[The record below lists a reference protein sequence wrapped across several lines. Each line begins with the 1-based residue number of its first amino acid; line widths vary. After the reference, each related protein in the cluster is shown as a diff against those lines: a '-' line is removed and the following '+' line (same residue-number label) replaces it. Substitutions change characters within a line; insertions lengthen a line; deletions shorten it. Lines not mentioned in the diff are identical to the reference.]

1 MSIEE
6 MLEGHGV
13 PAKSA
18 GRPMAPPRIIT
29 PLLGSFTTLGLSLAS
44 SGVIAMSVPWSI
56 LESGGSPGWAAVV
69 TALLHLPVAFGM
81 AVGGS
86 LIDRYGARRL
96 LLGSN
101 ALTAFFCGIAVLIAF
116 AIPESPWITV
126 PFLAASNFTG
136 AAGIIAQDTRVPELA
151 RLARMPLERANGLR
165 DIAAN
170 VGQIGGPAAGVLGV
184 HILGLPGTLAAAVCL
199 MIAIAVMDGVLFP
212 RFRVRAEQ
220 RKKPLEIGGLA
231 MVWRDPVLRST
242 AGIGVVLVAVFTSL
256 DEVLAPNLALA
267 SGLGAYALSAFL
279 AMTAAAALIGSALF
293 AAFAARLAKRP
304 ILLGGVALMAC
315 GLVVLA
321 SLPAQVG
328 LAIAPVMIGLGI
340 GPLWPLVVT
349 MIHRRIAVMQRG
361 RVFGSLSAIV
371 MISQP
376 AAALLAGPTVVL
388 VGPHATTVFV
398 AALVVAVAVAAPFVK
413 GLRGLDDRSFGET

>member
-1 MSIEE
+1 
-6 MLEGHGV
+6 
-13 PAKSA
+13 
-18 GRPMAPPRIIT
+18 
-29 PLLGSFTTLGLSLAS
+29 
-44 SGVIAMSVPWSI
+44 
-56 LESGGSPGWAAVV
+56 
-69 TALLHLPVAFGM
+69 
-81 AVGGS
+81 
-86 LIDRYGARRL
+86 
-96 LLGSN
+96 
-101 ALTAFFCGIAVLIAF
+101 
-116 AIPESPWITV
+116 
-126 PFLAASNFTG
+126 
-136 AAGIIAQDTRVPELA
+136 
-151 RLARMPLERANGLR
+151 
-165 DIAAN
+165 
-170 VGQIGGPAAGVLGV
+170 
-184 HILGLPGTLAAAVCL
+184 
-199 MIAIAVMDGVLFP
+199 
-212 RFRVRAEQ
+212 
-220 RKKPLEIGGLA
+220 

-279 AMTAAAALIGSALF
+279 SMTAGAALIGCVLF
-293 AAFAARLAKRP
+293 AVFAARFPKRT
-304 ILLGGVALMAC
+304 ILLGGVALMAS
-315 GLVVLA
+315 GLVGLA

-328 LAIAPVMIGLGI
+328 LAIAPLAIGLGI

-349 MIHRRIAVMQRG
+349 MIHRRIPVMQRG